1 MKKYL
6 GLIAAGALTAMSVAP
21 MAVAGTADYPA
32 KPIKIVVPFAPGGST
47 DVLIRLIGPRLAERL
62 GQPVV
67 VENKAGAAA
76 TIGADYVSRANPDGY
91 TLLAASAHHTIGQ
104 AVFPKLNYRVDQSFA
119 PIGTIAMVPN
129 LVVVNGKVPA
139 KSVDELVALT
149 KADPDKYNYAS
160 AGSGSAHHL
169 IGELFKQRTGAE
181 LTHIPYSGSGPA
193 VTGLLSEQVQVMF
206 DTVPSALPHIK
217 SGSTRV
223 LATTTAKRSSAL
235 PDTPT
240 LNELGL
246 DGFDV
251 GTWMGLAAPSGT
263 PEEIVQRLN
272 RELVAIIN
280 TPEVSDQLLRGG
292 MEPMPS
298 TPDELTERIS
308 KEVGAFQAL
317 VEKAQLK
324 IE

>member
-1 MKKYL
+1 MKKQL
-6 GLIAAGALTAMSVAP
+6 GLLAAGVVAAMMTMP
-21 MAVAGTADYPA
+21 MAAANTANYPE
-32 KPIKIVVPFAPGGST
+32 KPLKIVVPFAPGGST
-47 DVLIRLIGPRLAERL
+47 DVLIRLIGPRLAEKL

-76 TIGADYVSRANPDGY
+76 TIGADYVSRSNPDGY

-129 LVVVNGKVPA
+129 LVVVNGKLPA
-139 KSVDELVALT
+139 KSIDELVELS
-149 KADPDKYNYAS
+149 KKNPEKYNYAS

-169 IGELFKQRTGAE
+169 IGELFKLRTGAN
-181 LTHIPYSGSGPA
+181 LMHIPYSGSGPA
-193 VTGLLSEQVQVMF
+193 VTGLLSDQVQVMF

-223 LATTTAKRSSAL
+223 LAATTAKRSSAL

-240 LNELGL
+240 LQEQGL

-251 GTWMGLAAPSGT
+251 GTWMGLVAPAGT
-263 PEEIVQRLN
+263 PDEIVQRLN

-280 TPEVSDQLLRGG
+280 TPEVSQQLLNGG

-298 TPDELTERIS
+298 TPDELTQRIK
-308 KEVGAFQAL
+308 KEVGEFQAL